1 MSKSMEMLEMIL
13 CHLPKLR
20 EENNKLAEEF
30 AEHIFTKMLSEVNDR
45 ESFDETLRRVIKRE
59 FNIT

>member
-13 CHLPKLR
+13 GHLPKLK

-30 AEHIFTKMLSEVNDR
+30 AEHIFPKMLSEVNDS

>member
-1 MSKSMEMLEMIL
+1 MIL
-13 CHLPKLR
+13 GHLPKLR